1 MNRLEQTILKN
12 LIYNEEYSRKV
23 LPFIRSDYFS
33 DNIEK
38 TVFKEVFD
46 FTNHYKNP
54 PTHEALVINFTEK
67 KDVSEDVVKGA
78 IELLNELNQAKE
90 EPTETSWLI
99 DQTEKFCQDRAIY
112 NAIMESVGILDNKS
126 HNKSKG
132 EIPQLLS
139 DALGVSFDNT
149 VGHDYINDSDARYE
163 AYHRVESRIRFD
175 LDLFNKITKGGLP
188 IKTLNIALAGCVHPD
203 TKVKIRFRKRI
214 SNFEEKSVNI
224 SEIEKLLNDGYDVE
238 VDSPDGFVP
247 VSLFV
252 DKGEWVEYIL
262 TLSDDRKVKVNEN
275 HLFETENGWKYAKD
289 LLNLHTNFLT
299 DVGFLSG
306 SVVKTGKTIPIVDIQ
321 VEHENH
327 RYYTNGVS
335 SHNTGVGKS
344 LFMCHVASGC
354 LSQGHNVLYIT
365 MEMAEEKIA
374 ERIDANLLN
383 IDLNELHTLSKEDYE
398 KKFSALKS
406 KTHGK
411 LIIKEY
417 PTASASVLHF
427 RALLNDLAI
436 KKNFKPDIIFIDYL
450 NICCSARIKPGANV
464 NSYSYIKS
472 IAEELR
478 GLAVEN
484 ALPIVSATQTTRS
497 GFSSSD
503 PGLEDT
509 SESFGLPATADFMFA
524 LVSNEELEALGQ
536 ILVKQLKNRYGDPN
550 DYKRFVLG
558 IDRAKMRLY
567 DAESSAQADI
577 VDAGREDKPLNT
589 FGNRD
594 NKFKKNFEGMKV

>member
-38 TVFKEVFD
+38 TVFKEVFE

-67 KDVSEDVVKGA
+67 KDVSEEVVKGA
-78 IELLNELNQAKE
+78 IGLLNELNQAKE
-90 EPTETSWLI
+90 EPTETPWLI
-99 DQTEKFCQDRAIY
+99 DQTEKFCQDKAIY
-112 NAIMESVGILDNKS
+112 NAIMESVGILDSKS

-163 AYHRVESRIRFD
+163 AYHKVESRIRFD

-188 IKTLNIALAGCVHPD
+188 IKTLNIALAG
-203 TKVKIRFRKRI
+203 
-214 SNFEEKSVNI
+214 
-224 SEIEKLLNDGYDVE
+224 
-238 VDSPDGFVP
+238 
-247 VSLFV
+247 
-252 DKGEWVEYIL
+252 
-262 TLSDDRKVKVNEN
+262 
-275 HLFETENGWKYAKD
+275 
-289 LLNLHTNFLT
+289 
-299 DVGFLSG
+299 
-306 SVVKTGKTIPIVDIQ
+306 
-321 VEHENH
+321 
-327 RYYTNGVS
+327 
-335 SHNTGVGKS
+335 TGVGKS

-398 KKFSALKS
+398 RKFSALKS

-567 DAESSAQADI
+567 DAEPSAQADI
-577 VDAGREDKPLNT
+577 VDAGQEDKPLNT
-589 FGNRD
+589 FGNRES
-594 NKFKKNFEGMKV
+594 KFKKNFEGMKV